1 MSGFASVPIDTWT
14 QRVGAFAA
22 LPALIRELG
31 SDPFTALSA
40 ARLAPDALDDPG
52 GRITY
57 QALGRFLDLAA
68 ERTQCAHI
76 GLLAGRFWHLRDLGL
91 LGGLALNSATVGDAL
106 HALVHHQHL
115 NSEGGAAFLM
125 ERGDWTDF
133 GYAIYCPNVPGA
145 NQIADAV
152 VAGGFNYMRELSG
165 GGWQPTAVL
174 LAHAPPC
181 DVSPHRAL
189 FKLTPRFDTDCSA
202 LRFPTRWMETRVAG
216 ADIRRLRRLEAR
228 AAAVDDGA
236 VVKRVCRALRIGLA
250 TGGSSGN
257 DIAKALHI
265 NRRTLNRHLE
275 AAGTTFQELL
285 DDVRYATA
293 RQLLAGSHLPL
304 DDVAAALG
312 YGGVTQFM
320 RRFRCWSGGS
330 PGDWRRKVQRA
341 DASALA
347 AGTA

>member
-1 MSGFASVPIDTWT
+1 MSGFAGVPVDSWT
-14 QRVGAFAA
+14 QRVGAFTA
-22 LPALIRELG
+22 LPALVRELG
-31 SDPFTALSA
+31 GDPFALSSVA
-40 ARLAPDALDDPG
+40 GLVPHALDDPD
-52 GRITY
+52 GRISY
-57 QALGRFLDLAA
+57 QALSQFLNLAA
-68 ERTQCAHI
+68 ERTGCAHI

-91 LGGLALNSATVGDAL
+91 LGRLALNSATVGDAL
-106 HALVHHQHL
+106 HALVRHQHL
-115 NSEGGAAFLM
+115 NSEGGAAFLI
-125 ERGDWTDF
+125 ERGDWTDL
-133 GYAIYCPNVPGA
+133 GYAVYCPSVSRA

-152 VAGGFNYMRELSG
+152 VAGAFNFMRELCG

-174 LAHAPPC
+174 LAHAAPR
-181 DVSPHRAL
+181 DMSPYRAL
-189 FKLTPRFDTDCSA
+189 FKLTPRFDAEYSA
-202 LRFPTRWMETRVAG
+202 VRFPARWMETPVAG
-216 ADIRRLRRLEAR
+216 ADVRRRRRLQTQ
-228 AAAVDDGA
+228 AAAVGDGG
-236 VVKRVCRALRIGLA
+236 VVERVCRALRIGLA
-250 TGGSSGN
+250 TGRSSGD

-275 AAGTTFQELL
+275 AAGTTFQALL
-285 DDVRYATA
+285 DEVRYATA